1 MSANPQPDLKPDCAT
16 VAHEATPASDHRK
29 DFETM
34 ARRRFQAPKP
44 ERIGNCWYLRIYQDT
59 GTAGARKRQR
69 IKLAPASMPAREVA
83 KIASEMLRPVN
94 QGLITVG
101 SATSFTTFVENI
113 YNPTALPLLAST
125 TADSY
130 RGMIAKYLDP
140 RFGPLCLRDLT
151 PLTLQQYFS
160 SLAASRVA
168 HPSIL
173 KIRDTLSS
181 VLRSAVRYGFLIQ
194 NPMDGLQMPPD
205 KRGRQAKPHITPEQ
219 FNALVEIMPEP
230 YATMVYV
237 AIWTG
242 LRVSEVIGLKWR
254 CIHED
259 AISVEQRY
267 TRGDWSAPKT
277 SASAATIGVSPEV
290 ITRILHL
297 KSLTVKVRAGYG
309 TRLFKL
315 VKSDGPNDLVFQ
327 SVKDGRP
334 MNDQNILKRHLQPAA
349 EKLGLYLNWRA
360 LRTSHATWLV
370 QAGAD
375 VKSVQAQMR
384 HSRSSTT
391 LDVYA
396 MAVPATQRQ
405 AIEKLTEFAKP
416 IGTSFSA
423 LSHSCPT
430 NRVN

>member
-1 MSANPQPDLKPDCAT
+1 
-16 VAHEATPASDHRK
+16 
-29 DFETM
+29 M

-44 ERIGNCWYLRIYQDT
+44 ERIGNCWYLRVYQDT
-59 GTAGARKRQR
+59 GTAGSRKRQR

-83 KIASEMLRPVN
+83 KIATEMSRPVN

-101 SATSFTTFVENI
+101 SATSFTTFVGTI

-125 TADSY
+125 TVDCY
-130 RGMIAKYLDP
+130 RGVIGKYLEP

-151 PLTLQQYFS
+151 PLTLQQFFS
-160 SLAASRVA
+160 SLAAERVA

-173 KIRDTLSS
+173 KTRDTLSS
-181 VLRSAVRYGFLIQ
+181 ILRSAVRYGFLIQ

-205 KRGRQAKPHITPEQ
+205 KRGRRAKPHISPAE
-219 FNALVEIMPEP
+219 FNQLVEAISEP
-230 YATMVYV
+230 YATMVHV

-242 LRVSEVIGLKWR
+242 LRVSELIGLKWR
-254 CIHED
+254 CIHRD
-259 AISVEQRY
+259 AISIEQRF

-277 SASAATIGVSPEV
+277 NASAATIATSPEV
-290 ITRILHL
+290 IARILRL
-297 KSLTVKVRAGYG
+297 KSLTVEVKAGRA
-309 TRLFKL
+309 TRTYKL
-315 VKSDGPNDLVFQ
+315 VKTDGPDDLVFQ

-349 EKLGLYLNWRA
+349 RKLGLYVNWRA

-375 VKSVQAQMR
+375 VKSVQALMR

-391 LDVYA
+391 LDIYA

-405 AIEKLTEFAKP
+405 AIEKLAEFAKP
-416 IGTSFSA
+416 IGTSFSD

>member
-1 MSANPQPDLKPDCAT
+1 
-16 VAHEATPASDHRK
+16 
-29 DFETM
+29 M

-59 GTAGARKRQR
+59 GTAGIRKRQR

-94 QGLITVG
+94 EGLITVG

-113 YNPTALPLLAST
+113 YNPTTLPLLAST
-125 TADSY
+125 TRESY
-130 RGMIAKYLDP
+130 AGMIGKYLEP

-181 VLRSAVRYGFLIQ
+181 VLRSAVRYGFLVQ

-205 KRGRQAKPHITPEQ
+205 KRGRQAKPHIAPEE
-219 FNALVEIMPEP
+219 FNALVAIMPEP
-230 YATMVYV
+230 YATMAYV
-237 AIWTG
+237 AVWTG
-242 LRVSEVIGLKWR
+242 LRVSELIGLKWR
-254 CIHED
+254 CIHAD
-259 AISVEQRY
+259 AISIEQRF

-277 SASAATIGVSPEV
+277 NASAATIGVSPEV
-290 ITRILHL
+290 ITRILRL

-309 TRLFKL
+309 TRIYKL
-315 VKSDGPNDLVFQ
+315 VKSDGPDDLVFQ

-334 MNDQNILKRHLQPAA
+334 MCDQNILKRHLQPAA
-349 EKLGLYLNWRA
+349 EKLGLYVNWRA

-396 MAVPATQRQ
+396 MAVPVTQRQ

-416 IGTSFSA
+416 IGTSFSV
-423 LSHSCPT
+423 LSHSCPN